1 MPSHSAPPLNEDLQ
15 LAMALEA
22 QRPDLPGRVTG
33 LVEYA
38 EELLG
43 DHERA
48 VEAVRAVFEELPDGN
63 ERALRDRLDELLDE
77 LPDDEDAE
85 APVRL
90 HRWLVVAGIAAGAV
104 LTAGMFVAFES
115 TDRDGAAPAPLPVP
129 SIAPEAPSPPPAP
142 SREKKKAAAPAK
154 DAEPRETPKAGGGGR
169 LSVDDS
175 GCRGVRQVL
184 GLPTRCTIRLKA
196 TGGPVKWSVADVRSE
211 DARIGAEGGGKLAK
225 GRSVSVEVTVRPRV
239 LCFVDGSGS
248 GTVSFAP
255 GGTATVTYTCWE
267 R

>member
-1 MPSHSAPPLNEDLQ
+1 MPAPPLNEDLQ

-22 QRPDLPGRVTG
+22 PRPVEAGRVTG

-43 DHERA
+43 DHDRA
-48 VEAVRAVFEELPDGN
+48 VEAVRAALKAQPDGD
-63 ERALRDRLDELLDE
+63 EETLRDRLDELARDE
-77 LPDDEDAE
+77 RPEP
-85 APVRL
+85 PVRL
-90 HRWLVVAGIAAGAV
+90 HRWLVAAGVAAGIV
-104 LTAGMFVAFES
+104 LTAGMLALFES
-115 TDRDGAAPAPLPVP
+115 TDRDGAAPAPPPVP
-129 SIAPEAPSPPPAP
+129 SITPEAPSPSPTP
-142 SREKKKAAAPAK
+142 SREKTKEATPAK
-154 DAEPRETPKAGGGGR
+154 DAEPRKTPRAGGPGR

-175 GCRGVRQVL
+175 ACRGVQQVL

-196 TGGPVKWSVADVRSE
+196 AGGPVKWSVAAVRSE
-211 DARIGAEGGGKLAK
+211 DARISAEGGGKLAK
-225 GRSVSVEVTVRPRV
+225 GRSASVEVTVRPRV
-239 LCFVDGSGS
+239 LCFVDGSGT